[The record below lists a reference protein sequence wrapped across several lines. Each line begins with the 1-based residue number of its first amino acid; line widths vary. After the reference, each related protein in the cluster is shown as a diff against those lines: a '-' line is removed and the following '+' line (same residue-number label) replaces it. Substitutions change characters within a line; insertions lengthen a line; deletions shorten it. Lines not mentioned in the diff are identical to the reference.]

1 MSNRGYGVDLRVRVV
16 AAYEA
21 GKGTLHEVA
30 EDFDVSVN
38 TLVGWRKLRSETGTL
53 GPRPHGGG
61 NPSKIQAREERWLR
75 DWLQEQPDLTLSEL
89 VDRFARKGVELSAM
103 ALSRALR
110 RLGITRKKSPSTR
123 SSRSAPTS

>member
-1 MSNRGYGVDLRVRVV
+1 MRVV

-38 TLVGWRKLRSETGTL
+38 TLVGWRKLRSETGTP

-61 NPSKIQAREERWLR
+61 HPSKIQAREEQRLR
-75 DWLQEQPDLTLSEL
+75 DWLQEQPDLTLAEL
-89 VDRFARKGVELSAM
+89 VDRFARKGVVLSAM
-103 ALSRALR
+103 ALGRALR
-110 RLGITRKKSPSTR
+110 RLGITRKSPSTR
-123 SSRSAPTS
+123 SSGSAPTS